1 MSDSCDPRDCSLPGS
16 SVHGVSQAGILEW
29 VAIFFSRGFSWP
41 RDWTHVSCLAGGF
54 FTTESSGKLSFF
66 FIMLIKTFSQIKIFI
81 YKSLC
86 TLESHM
92 RSGSLSVHLLM
103 CLQWL
108 QFSVDNY
115 LLSNEY
121 KSLKVPLIQIHGL
134 QMRSELATKCPTSG
148 HLKPIQ
154 R

>member
-16 SVHGVSQAGILEW
+16 SVHGISQGGILEW

-41 RDWTHVSCLAGGF
+41 RDWTHVSCLTGGF
-54 FTTESSGKLSFF
+54 FTTESPGKLSFF
-66 FIMLIKTFSQIKIFI
+66 FIMLIKTFSPTKNFI

-86 TLESHM
+86 TPESHM
-92 RSGSLSVHLLM
+92 RSGSLSAHLLM

-108 QFSVDNY
+108 QFSVDKY
-115 LLSNEY
+115 LLSSEY
-121 KSLKVPLIQIHGL
+121 KSFKGPFNSNSWI
-134 QMRSELATKCPTSG
+134 RNEKWATKCPTSG